1 MEVVMKI
8 QIKAEALISNDEGT
22 PVLEY
27 NIDATLHSFS
37 EMMDLITQNAAK
49 LIETIV
55 NLTDMDK
62 KPEVD
67 LSKYMKDVSKP
78 AA

>member
-1 MEVVMKI
+1 MKI